1 MEAAERA
8 ETAWGVDSEYGR
20 LLDVLLCPPD
30 HFRWLPTSA
39 ISRATVDSGL
49 VFSLEDAKRQ
59 HAEMVSVY
67 EEAGVRVHFL
77 EPDPVLPYQVF
88 ARDSSIN
95 VPDGPIVTQCAQ
107 WWRRGEYA
115 AVIRFYEG
123 AGIPIR
129 DMVTAGSFEG
139 GDFMIVEPGVAAIGT
154 GEERTQEQAARQ
166 VASRL
171 EAEGWEVRVERIP
184 PHFLHI
190 DVLACMLG
198 EKLAA
203 VCVEQASNGFVSW
216 LESKGV
222 EIVPV
227 TLAAALKLGV
237 NGVALGGDRVLS
249 TAESRD
255 LNERLRALGLT
266 VLRPG
271 AERVHP
277 RGRRGALPDAG
288 DPPRT
293 RGLMPADPR
302 RVIAD
307 LRELDRRTGGPDGA
321 RRVCWTDEWRAARHF
336 LRERLAELD
345 AAVEEDE
352 AGNLWARLAGR
363 RAETVAL
370 GSHLDSVPGGGWLD
384 GALGV
389 MAALEVLRAVA
400 EARRRALGGAG
411 GLRRRGGRPL
421 RPQPVRQLG
430 GGRHPGAGSRGG
442 PPRRRADARSR
453 AVLAEHGVELDD
465 APRAAR
471 MRDGPGGLPRAA
483 HRAGP
488 GAGARGRAGGGGDG
502 HERRGALPPA
512 LRRAGRPRRYDADG
526 HAS

>member
-115 AVIRFYEG
+115 SVIRFYQG

-266 VLRPG
+266 V
-271 AERVHP
+271 H
-277 RGRRGALPDAG
+277 
-288 DPPRT
+288 DP
-293 RGLMPADPR
+293 
-302 RVIAD
+302 
-307 LRELDRRTGGPDGA
+307 ELSAFT
-321 RRVCWTDEWRAARHF
+321 
-336 LRERLAELD
+336 
-345 AAVEEDE
+345 
-352 AGNLWARLAGR
+352 
-363 RAETVAL
+363 
-370 GSHLDSVPGGGWLD
+370 
-384 GALGV
+384 
-389 MAALEVLRAVA
+389 
-400 EARRRALGGAG
+400 
-411 GLRRRGGRPL
+411 
-421 RPQPVRQLG
+421 LG
-430 GGRHPGAGSRGG
+430 GGGAHCLMQAI
-442 PPRRRADARSR
+442 RR
-453 AVLAEHGVELDD
+453 
-465 APRAAR
+465 
-471 MRDGPGGLPRAA
+471 
-483 HRAGP
+483 
-488 GAGARGRAGGGGDG
+488 
-502 HERRGALPPA
+502 ERVG
-512 LRRAGRPRRYDADG
+512 
-526 HAS
+526 

>member
-59 HAEMVSVY
+59 HTEMVSVY

-115 AVIRFYEG
+115 AVIRFYQG

-249 TAESRD
+249 TAESKE
-255 LNERLRALGLT
+255 LNERLRSHGLT
-266 VLRPG
+266 VY
-271 AERVHP
+271 
-277 RGRRGALPDAG
+277 
-288 DPPRT
+288 DP
-293 RGLMPADPR
+293 
-302 RVIAD
+302 
-307 LRELDRRTGGPDGA
+307 ELSAFT
-321 RRVCWTDEWRAARHF
+321 
-336 LRERLAELD
+336 
-345 AAVEEDE
+345 
-352 AGNLWARLAGR
+352 
-363 RAETVAL
+363 
-370 GSHLDSVPGGGWLD
+370 
-384 GALGV
+384 
-389 MAALEVLRAVA
+389 
-400 EARRRALGGAG
+400 
-411 GLRRRGGRPL
+411 
-421 RPQPVRQLG
+421 LG
-430 GGRHPGAGSRGG
+430 GGGAHCLMQAI
-442 PPRRRADARSR
+442 RR
-453 AVLAEHGVELDD
+453 
-465 APRAAR
+465 
-471 MRDGPGGLPRAA
+471 
-483 HRAGP
+483 
-488 GAGARGRAGGGGDG
+488 
-502 HERRGALPPA
+502 ERVA
-512 LRRAGRPRRYDADG
+512 
-526 HAS
+526 